1 MGATIVATETHRE
14 EVLNVLLA
22 QLLHER
28 GIASAPEQILQT
40 TARQR
45 RMPDV
50 IVTFHGLRTVVE
62 GKVDDHPGAA
72 KEVRANAAQ
81 RVEEGVS
88 HLAVALL
95 YPKELRKTPFKDLK
109 RGLEVAPLRIA
120 VFSESGDTGW
130 VEGNLEHLSQ
140 LLRRTYEQL
149 VEEDVVARAVEVL
162 SQAVEG
168 FARAV
173 LPEPGSVERAAQAL
187 GMAGETTGDATP
199 KRRRRR
205 G

>member
-1 MGATIVATETHRE
+1 
-14 EVLNVLLA
+14 LLA

-28 GIASAPEQILQT
+28 GIVSAPEQILQT

-50 IVTFHGLRTVVE
+50 MVTFHGLRTAVE

-72 KEVRANAAQ
+72 DDVRENAAQ
-81 RVEEGVS
+81 RVEDGIS

-95 YPKELRKTPFKDLK
+95 YPRELRRTPFKDLK
-109 RGLEVAPLRIA
+109 AGLEVAFLRIA
-120 VFSESGDTGW
+120 VFSESGDTDW
-130 VEGNLEHLSQ
+130 VEGDLEHLSH
-140 LLRRTYEQL
+140 LLRRTYDQL

-173 LPEPGSVERAAQAL
+173 LPETGSVERAAQAL
-187 GMAGETTGDATP
+187 GVAGESTDEATP